1 MDWEQELNRV
11 KQELKI
17 ILSKY
22 HNAVFSVC
30 VRETQSWNESN
41 KLLIE
46 VIDTNDRMKQLMM
59 KVTKDK
65 LEEAFDKLDK
75 DILPKEYNESK

>member
-41 KLLIE
+41 KLLID

-65 LEEAFDKLDK
+65 LEQAFDKLDK
-75 DILPKEYNESK
+75 DILPKEYNEDK

>member
-1 MDWEQELNRV
+1 
-11 KQELKI
+11 
-17 ILSKY
+17 
-22 HNAVFSVC
+22 
-30 VRETQSWNESN
+30 
-41 KLLIE
+41 
-46 VIDTNDRMKQLMM
+46 MM

>member
-41 KLLIE
+41 KLLID

-65 LEEAFDKLDK
+65 LEQAFDKLDK
-75 DILPKEYNESK
+75 DILPKEQNEDK

>member
-17 ILSKY
+17 ILSQY

-41 KLLIE
+41 KLLID
-46 VIDTNDRMKQLMM
+46 VIDTNDRMKQLMI

-65 LEEAFDKLDK
+65 LEQAFDKLDK
-75 DILPKEYNESK
+75 DILPKEQNEDK